1 MTKKDIAL
9 AIAAKSGI
17 SQVQTLDIIQRVFD
31 SITETLV
38 REGRIELRN
47 FGVFKVKRRKP
58 RRARNPLTGE
68 TVWVP
73 ERLVISFKAG
83 QELQERLNS
92 SRMVPG
98 EDSRRAADNRAAKT

>member
-17 SQVQTLDIIQRVFD
+17 SQVQTLDIIQQVFD
-31 SITETLV
+31 SIIETLV
-38 REGRIELRN
+38 QEGRIALRN

-58 RRARNPLTGE
+58 RRARNPVTGE
-68 TVWVP
+68 AVWVP
-73 ERLVISFKAG
+73 ERFVTSFKAG

-92 SRMVPG
+92 SGLVPRQ
-98 EDSRRAADNRAAKT
+98 DSRRAERNGGAKT